1 MSKIH
6 EEIASFHIMEYVDF
20 LSNYLTP
27 LNCVVLSRNKFKSN
41 QIKKIAS
48 IKRQNKMRDA

>member
-27 LNCVVLSRNKFKSN
+27 LNCVVLCRNNKFKSN
-41 QIKKIAS
+41 QKKNRI
-48 IKRQNKMRDA
+48 NKETK